1 MCVLKFCMSVPKFR
15 MSVPNFGI
23 EITVMQNYIISSS
36 FPNFFL
42 CFLKFFSKCFAC
54 LWLNA
59 DFSMNFIK

>member
-1 MCVLKFCMSVPKFR
+1 MSIQKFR

-42 CFLKFFSKCFAC
+42 SFLKFFSKCFC
-54 LWLNA
+54 LFVAQSQVFCWNL
-59 DFSMNFIK
+59 